1 MRGRTG
7 AWAGSTVRVTRGAC
21 TDSSIVGLWRHGK
34 PCRAEHRRD
43 RQGDRSARD
52 LGGGGPRRS
61 GVCALSPFAPLGHT
75 DAMSSARRGPLLG
88 VVAAL
93 VAGTVVVRR
102 LGYKVGGNV
111 VVRCRQG
118 HLFTTIWIPGASLKS
133 IRLGWARLQHC
144 PVGKH
149 WTLVTPVK
157 DATLTD
163 EERRIAGQYRDVR
176 IP

>member
-1 MRGRTG
+1 M
-7 AWAGSTVRVTRGAC
+7 
-21 TDSSIVGLWRHGK
+21 
-34 PCRAEHRRD
+34 
-43 RQGDRSARD
+43 
-52 LGGGGPRRS
+52 
-61 GVCALSPFAPLGHT
+61 
-75 DAMSSARRGPLLG
+75 
-88 VVAAL
+88 
-93 VAGTVVVRR
+93 
-102 LGYKVGGNV
+102 
-111 VVRCRQG
+111 VRCRQG

-163 EERRIAGQYRDVR
+163 EERQIAGQYRDVR